1 MKTLLLLGGARYAL
15 PVIKAAHDL
24 GARVI
29 TCDYLP
35 DNYAHAFADEY
46 VNASIVDREA
56 ILRVAKDVR
65 ADGVMSFAADP
76 GVVSA
81 AYAAEKLNLPFQGS
95 YEAVATL
102 QDKGRF
108 RSFLR
113 DNGFRCP
120 KSMTFRS
127 REEALGSS
135 CEIEFP
141 VIVKPTDSA
150 GSKGC
155 TRVDSI
161 ESLGEAIDYALH
173 FSIDGGCIVEQFL
186 EKMGDSSDADGFVL
200 NGKMV
205 CVSFTSQLFDPSVPN
220 PYTPAAYMMPAS
232 MSSWAQDELRSELQ
246 RVCDLLGLRSGVFNI
261 ETRVA
266 TDGKPYIM
274 EMTPRGGG
282 NRLCEM
288 LCRATGGKT
297 NLIRC
302 AVQAALGEPVDEVSM
317 PEYDGWWYQEMLHSD
332 HDGIFMGI
340 DYAPGFK
347 ENHVAEEQLWVEPG
361 APVNAF
367 TAANHAFGSVF
378 LRFDNREELEAF
390 RLNSGQY
397 MRVCVE

>member
-1 MKTLLLLGGARYAL
+1 MRPRSLICHFRGHMR
-15 PVIKAAHDL
+15 
-24 GARVI
+24 RW
-29 TCDYLP
+29 
-35 DNYAHAFADEY
+35 
-46 VNASIVDREA
+46 R
-56 ILRVAKDVR
+56 
-65 ADGVMSFAADP
+65 
-76 GVVSA
+76 
-81 AYAAEKLNLPFQGS
+81 PFK
-95 YEAVATL
+95 
-102 QDKGRF
+102 DKGRF

-161 ESLGEAIDYALH
+161 ESLGEAVDYALR

-200 NGKMV
+200 DGKMV

-232 MSSWAQDELRSELQ
+232 MPSWAQDELRSELQ

-332 HDGIFMGI
+332 HDGIFMASI
-340 DYAPGFK
+340 MLLDLK
-347 ENHVAEEQLWVEPG
+347 RIMWLRSS
-361 APVNAF
+361 
-367 TAANHAFGSVF
+367 FGLNQARLLTRSLPRTMLSAQYFYVLTIVKSWKSSV
-378 LRFDNREELEAF
+378 RMPINICA
-390 RLNSGQY
+390 
-397 MRVCVE
+397 

>member
-1 MKTLLLLGGARYAL
+1 M
-15 PVIKAAHDL
+15 
-24 GARVI
+24 
-29 TCDYLP
+29 
-35 DNYAHAFADEY
+35 
-46 VNASIVDREA
+46 
-56 ILRVAKDVR
+56 
-65 ADGVMSFAADP
+65 
-76 GVVSA
+76 
-81 AYAAEKLNLPFQGS
+81 
-95 YEAVATL
+95 
-102 QDKGRF
+102 
-108 RSFLR
+108 
-113 DNGFRCP
+113 
-120 KSMTFRS
+120 
-127 REEALGSS
+127 
-135 CEIEFP
+135 
-141 VIVKPTDSA
+141 
-150 GSKGC
+150 
-155 TRVDSI
+155 
-161 ESLGEAIDYALH
+161 DYALK

-200 NGKMV
+200 DGKMV

-232 MSSWAQDELRSELQ
+232 MPSWAQDELRSELQ

-332 HDGIFMGI
+332 HDGIFTGV

-347 ENHVAEEQLWVEPG
+347 ETHVIEEQLWVEPG

-378 LRFDNREELEAF
+378 LRFDNREELEGF
-390 RLNSGQY
+390 RSNADQY
-397 MRVCVE
+397 MRVKVG